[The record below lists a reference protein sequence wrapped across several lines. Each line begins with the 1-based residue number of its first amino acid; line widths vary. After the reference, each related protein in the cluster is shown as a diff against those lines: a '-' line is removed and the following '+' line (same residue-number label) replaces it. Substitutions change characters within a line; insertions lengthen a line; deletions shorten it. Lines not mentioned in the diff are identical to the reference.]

1 MFKNNVF
8 RIDVDTKE
16 WLKCASV
23 RAVKTMAQTM
33 ASMITVGQALSEI
46 NWSYIVSVSVTA
58 GIYSIVMSIGGIPEV
73 KGAEE

>member
-8 RIDVDTKE
+8 KMHVDTKE
-16 WLKCASV
+16 WMKCASI

-46 NWSYIVSVSVTA
+46 NWSYILSVSVTA

-73 KGAEE
+73 KGSEV

>member
-8 RIDVDTKE
+8 KMDVDTKE
-16 WLKCASV
+16 WMKCASV

-46 NWSYIVSVSVTA
+46 NWSYILSVSVTA
-58 GIYSIVMSIGGIPEV
+58 GI
-73 KGAEE
+73 

>member
-8 RIDVDTKE
+8 KMDVDTKE
-16 WLKCASV
+16 WMKCASV

-46 NWSYIVSVSVTA
+46 NWAYILSVSVTA

-73 KGAEE
+73 KGSEV

>member
-8 RIDVDTKE
+8 KMDVDTKE
-16 WLKCASV
+16 WMKCASI

-46 NWSYIVSVSVTA
+46 DWSYILSVSVTA

-73 KGAEE
+73 KGSEV

>member
-8 RIDVDTKE
+8 KMDVDTKE
-16 WLKCASV
+16 WMKCASI

-46 NWSYIVSVSVTA
+46 NWAYILSVSVTA

-73 KGAEE
+73 KGSEV

>member
-8 RIDVDTKE
+8 KMDVDTKE
-16 WLKCASV
+16 WMKCASV

-46 NWSYIVSVSVTA
+46 NWGYILSVSVTA

-73 KGAEE
+73 KGSEE

>member
-8 RIDVDTKE
+8 KMDVDTKE
-16 WLKCASV
+16 WMKCASV

-46 NWSYIVSVSVTA
+46 NWSYILSVSVTA

-73 KGAEE
+73 KGSEV